1 MNPELMKTS
10 RKISIIYSFITIGL
24 ILIAGTV
31 FYFFSS
37 GYTENLYYKYLEEKA
52 HAVAEEEFSMDEV
65 DSMTYQ
71 KVVRRRKNS
80 IPTSK
85 ELFIN
90 VANRK
95 SAEKK
100 LAVYLNNT
108 QIKNL
113 FKRKTVNFEK
123 GEEVGTSFIYDDNT
137 GTFAVV
143 VLSRNPYGEEIGQT
157 LGWAIL
163 ILVFVSAFILYLISR
178 LYAMRML
185 DRIDQDYQTEK
196 MFVNNASHEIN
207 NPLTAIQ
214 GECEV
219 TLMRERSKE
228 EYKNSL
234 QCILGETNRIIHI
247 MHELLLFSHTRSGK
261 LNVDN
266 MENVCISQF
275 ISNLK
280 DLYTEISVINDF
292 SVLVDEELLT
302 IAIKNLVNNAR
313 KYSNGSHVIIVI
325 NRGLIQIKDHGIGIP
340 ETDIA
345 HIFEPFYR
353 AGNAGSVKGNGVG
366 LALAK
371 SILKNFGASIQVL
384 SQEGKGTAMNVLF
397 KQYKTISANG
407 IKKLK

>member
-1 MNPELMKTS
+1 MKTS
-10 RKISIIYSFITIGL
+10 RKISSIYSLITTGL
-24 ILIAGTV
+24 ILIAGVV

-37 GYTENLYYKYLEEKA
+37 GYTQNLYYKYLEEKA
-52 HAVAEEEFSMDEV
+52 HAVAEEEFSIDEV
-65 DSMTYQ
+65 DSVTYQ
-71 KVVRRRKNS
+71 NVVLRRKNS

-90 VANRK
+90 VTNHK
-95 SAEKK
+95 GAEKQ
-100 LAVYLNNT
+100 LSVYLNRK
-108 QIKNL
+108 QMKDL
-113 FKRKTVNFEK
+113 FNHKTVNFER
-123 GEEVGTSFIYDDNT
+123 GQEVGTSFIYYDNT
-137 GTFAVV
+137 GKFAVV

-163 ILVFVSAFILYLISR
+163 ILVLVSAFILYLISR

-219 TLMRERSKE
+219 ALMRDRSSE

-234 QCILGETNRIIHI
+234 QRISRETNRIIHI
-247 MHELLLFSHTRSGK
+247 MRELLLFSHTRSGK
-261 LNVDN
+261 LDAEN
-266 MENVCISQF
+266 MENVSMSDF
-275 ISNLK
+275 ISRLN
-280 DLYTEISVINDF
+280 DDHTEISVINDF
-292 SVLVDEELLT
+292 SVLADEELLN
-302 IAIKNLVNNAR
+302 IAVKNLVSNAR
-313 KYSNGSHVIIVI
+313 KYSGESPVFILIDH
-325 NRGLIQIKDHGIGIP
+325 GLLQIEDHGIGIP

-353 AGNAGSVKGNGVG
+353 AGNTGSVKGKGVG

-371 SILKNFGASIQVL
+371 SILEKFGASIQVL
-384 SQEGKGTAMNVLF
+384 SQEGKGTSMNVLF
-397 KQYKTISANG
+397 KRYKTIINH
-407 IKKLK
+407 